1 MKLMLF
7 TGSWC
12 IPCQQM
18 KPLVKEIAEQYGCN
32 LELVDVEY
40 QADKAN
46 QMMVR
51 GVPTLILLGDDGD
64 EVNRASGAMSREQIE
79 EFLSEIY

>member
-18 KPLVKEIAEQYGCN
+18 KPIVKEVAEEMGIGLN
-32 LELVDVEY
+32 IIDVETETETTNAY
-40 QADKAN
+40 
-46 QMMVR
+46 MVR
-51 GVPTLILLGDDGD
+51 GVPTLILLDDIGV
-64 EVNRASGAMSREQIE
+64 EINRVSGAMGKEQVID
-79 EFLSEIY
+79 FLEK

>member
-18 KPLVKEIAEQYGCN
+18 KPIVKEVAEEIGIGLN
-32 LELVDVEY
+32 IIDVETETEITNAY
-40 QADKAN
+40 
-46 QMMVR
+46 MVR
-51 GVPTLILLGDDGD
+51 GVPTLILLDDIGV
-64 EVNRASGAMSREQIE
+64 EINRVSGAMGKEQVID
-79 EFLSEIY
+79 FLEK

>member
-1 MKLMLF
+1 MKLILF

-46 QMMVR
+46 RMMVR
-51 GVPTLILLGDDGD
+51 GVPTLIKFDDNGD
-64 EVNRASGAMSREQIE
+64 EVGRVSGAMGKDQVID
-79 EFLSEIY
+79 FLEK

>member
-18 KPLVKEIAEQYGCN
+18 KPIVKEVAEERGIG
-32 LELVDVEY
+32 LKVVDVE
-40 QADKAN
+40 AETEAAN
-46 QMMVR
+46 AYMVR
-51 GVPTLILLGDDGD
+51 GVPTLIKFDDDGG
-64 EVNRASGAMSREQIE
+64 EVGRKIGGLTKEQIE

>member
-18 KPLVKEIAEQYGCN
+18 KPIVKEVAEERGIGLN
-32 LELVDVEY
+32 IIDVETETETTNAY
-40 QADKAN
+40 
-46 QMMVR
+46 MVR
-51 GVPTLILLGDDGD
+51 GVPTLILLDDIGV
-64 EVNRASGAMSREQIE
+64 EINRASGAMGKEQVID
-79 EFLSEIY
+79 FLEK

>member
-7 TGSWC
+7 TGNWC
-12 IPCQQM
+12 VPCQQL
-18 KPLVKEIAEQYGCN
+18 KPIVKEVAEEKEI
-32 LELVDVEY
+32 ELKVVDVET
-40 QADKAN
+40 DIETAN
-46 QMMVR
+46 AYMVR

>member
-18 KPLVKEIAEQYGCN
+18 KPIVKEVAEERGIG
-32 LELVDVEY
+32 LKVVDVE
-40 QADKAN
+40 AEIETAN
-46 QMMVR
+46 AYMVR
-51 GVPTLILLGDDGD
+51 GVPTLILLDDIGV
-64 EVNRASGAMSREQIE
+64 EINRVSGAMGKEQVID
-79 EFLSEIY
+79 FLEK

>member
-18 KPLVKEIAEQYGCN
+18 KPIVKNVAEERGI
-32 LELVDVEY
+32 ELKVVDVETGIET
-40 QADKAN
+40 AN
-46 QMMVR
+46 AYMVR
-51 GVPTLILLGDDGD
+51 GVPMLILLDDIGV
-64 EVNRASGAMSREQIE
+64 EINRASGAMGKEQVID
-79 EFLSEIY
+79 FLEK